1 MNLKSKKYLPYKGKV
16 YDLTVEKTH
25 SYNVEA
31 LGVHNSGA
39 GSLVNF
45 LLGITYVDPVK
56 DKLIFARFMSL
67 ARAKNDL
74 PDVDLDWSD
83 RDHAVKLLKKEF
95 GDEKVIPITNFN
107 ALQMK
112 SLVKDVS
119 KLHSVPFEESNNATK
134 NLDYEVKPHLQTG
147 DETKGA
153 VELTYDACREFS
165 TSFSTFMDK
174 YPAVDHDVK
183 ILGKQLKAL
192 GKHAGGIV
200 VLDDPASVMPLIS
213 VRGELQSPWSEG
225 MNMKGLSPYGI
236 QKMDFLAL
244 KTLRIF
250 ESCIRRI
257 LKRHLK
263 IRNPTFDQVRE
274 YYETKLSPANI
285 DTADPKVFDHVFRG
299 NRFAGVFQFTNPS
312 TQKFMRELDPRNVDD
327 IAAATAIY
335 RPGPLAAHVDKEYVR
350 ARNENSYKSY
360 GHPIVDETL
369 RDTRGFVVYQE
380 QIQQVAMN
388 LAGFSEDD
396 ADRLRKAILKR
407 TTKDVGKAKS
417 VTEELHDKF
426 IAGAVAN
433 GYSENKAETLYEDMR
448 AFAAYGF
455 VKAHAYSYA
464 YVTYQCAWLMTYY
477 EPEWLCSYAETM
489 LADPDSRRRALAEI
503 KAMGYDVAKVDI
515 NKSGKEWEISDD
527 GKTFYPSFLTVKGV
541 GLTAIDEIIIK
552 RPYRKLE
559 DLFWNNDGSW
569 RHSKFNAKAMDAL
582 LRVGALDSMKLVG
595 PDRQFETY
603 RQLHHVLL
611 DGQADLKKRLKTD
624 PERHIRRL
632 NELIEESKQLPDWNR
647 GEIVKSHVEL
657 FGSIESDVL
666 LSENVRTQLKQFDIP
681 PIEDCQNKG
690 THWFVLSDV
699 KKKTTRTGRNY
710 FMLSV
715 FGSDG
720 SSYRVFV
727 WNSGNSDPSM
737 LRKYACYIAQL
748 RKDKMGISTSLKDMR
763 EVEG

>member
-388 LAGFSEDD
+388 LAGFSEDEYEED
-396 ADRLRKAILKR
+396 ECDDEPE
-407 TTKDVGKAKS
+407 TVYPQTKPI
-417 VTEELHDKF
+417 DKG
-426 IAGAVAN
+426 IDPEYQAYLEREYKEKQLEKLVNGTALVAGAV
-433 GYSENKAETLYEDMR
+433 
-448 AFAAYGF
+448 
-455 VKAHAYSYA
+455 
-464 YVTYQCAWLMTYY
+464 YVW
-477 EPEWLCSYAETM
+477 
-489 LADPDSRRRALAEI
+489 
-503 KAMGYDVAKVDI
+503 KV
-515 NKSGKEWEISDD
+515 
-527 GKTFYPSFLTVKGV
+527 
-541 GLTAIDEIIIK
+541 
-552 RPYRKLE
+552 
-559 DLFWNNDGSW
+559 
-569 RHSKFNAKAMDAL
+569 
-582 LRVGALDSMKLVG
+582 
-595 PDRQFETY
+595 
-603 RQLHHVLL
+603 
-611 DGQADLKKRLKTD
+611 
-624 PERHIRRL
+624 L
-632 NELIEESKQLPDWNR
+632 NE
-647 GEIVKSHVEL
+647 KS
-657 FGSIESDVL
+657 
-666 LSENVRTQLKQFDIP
+666 
-681 PIEDCQNKG
+681 
-690 THWFVLSDV
+690 
-699 KKKTTRTGRNY
+699 
-710 FMLSV
+710 
-715 FGSDG
+715 
-720 SSYRVFV
+720 
-727 WNSGNSDPSM
+727 
-737 LRKYACYIAQL
+737 
-748 RKDKMGISTSLKDMR
+748 
-763 EVEG
+763 